1 MPVPPRT
8 RPRVSLARYVL
19 ASNVRIAQ
27 SVVACY
33 RVCAVISQAPTF
45 ARLIR
50 TVAQPWIRGPKVRHA
65 KGWVELDRDG
75 LEEYVPITEPNLV
88 FDLAA
93 VRTPSDAVEFVRSYG
108 LLRHG
113 KRDGDLR
120 ESFADWEQTA
130 VQLSALLR
138 LASTLQAAAAGDA
151 DALRAL
157 RDVFEPAAR
166 PHFAERATTDA
177 DILAQMSVLVAWMLS
192 SGLEGCQER
201 VEAEVEWRLG
211 ADGGAGPP
219 AQFQFAVEAPDLV
232 GHAYH
237 AAALLVTNRYPL
249 AACEED
255 GRFFLVE
262 DPRQR
267 FCSPRCA
274 ARARRRRWVN
284 TRRQQSAAEQE

>member
-1 MPVPPRT
+1 M
-8 RPRVSLARYVL
+8 
-19 ASNVRIAQ
+19 
-27 SVVACY
+27 
-33 RVCAVISQAPTF
+33 ISQAPTF
-45 ARLIR
+45 ARLIQ
-50 TVAQPWIRGPKVRHA
+50 TVAQPWIRGPKVHHA
-65 KGWVELDRDG
+65 KGWVELGRDG
-75 LEEYVPITEPNLV
+75 LEEYVPISEPNLV
-88 FDLAA
+88 FDLAS
-93 VRTPSDAVEFVRSYG
+93 VRTPSDVVEFVRRYG

-113 KRDGDLR
+113 TRDGDLR
-120 ESFADWEQTA
+120 ESLADWEQTA

-138 LASTLQAAAAGDA
+138 LASTLQAAVTGDA
-151 DALRAL
+151 DALSAL

-166 PHFAERATTDA
+166 PLFAEQATTDA
-177 DILAQMSVLVAWMLS
+177 EILDQMSVLVAWMLS

-201 VEAEVEWRLG
+201 VEAEVQWRLG

-219 AQFQFAVEAPDLV
+219 ARFRFSVEAPDLV
-232 GHAYH
+232 GCAYH

-255 GRFFLVE
+255 GRFFLVQ

-284 TRRQQSAAEQE
+284 TRRHQGAAE

>member
-1 MPVPPRT
+1 M
-8 RPRVSLARYVL
+8 
-19 ASNVRIAQ
+19 
-27 SVVACY
+27 ACY
-33 RVCAVISQAPTF
+33 RIDAVISQAPTF

-50 TVAQPWIRGPKVRHA
+50 TVAQPWIRGPNVRHA

-75 LEEYVPITEPNLV
+75 LEEYVPITEANLV

-93 VRTPSDAVEFVRSYG
+93 VRTPSDAVKFVRRYG

-113 KRDGDLR
+113 DRDGDLR

-138 LASTLQAAAAGDA
+138 LASTLQDAVAGDA

-166 PHFAERATTDA
+166 PLFAEQATTDA
-177 DILAQMSVLVAWMLS
+177 DLLAQMSVLVAWMLS

-201 VEAEVEWRLG
+201 VEADVAWRVG
-211 ADGGAGPP
+211 TDGGEGPP
-219 AQFQFAVEAPDLV
+219 ARYRFAVEAPDLV

-237 AAALLVTNRYPL
+237 AAALLITNRYPL

-255 GRFFLVE
+255 GLFFIVQ

-274 ARARRRRWVN
+274 ARSRRRRWVN
-284 TRRQQSAAEQE
+284 TRRQQGAAEQE